1 MPATA
6 DNAVMEALATSFH
19 TPKWRNSQQQ
29 MLSRCS
35 LNLMTRR
42 SVLQKCVAS
51 GVISVVPMR
60 LAALM
65 LEIIPGRPSPSD
77 RRFSSA
83 AIEMAIADVKR
94 QIADPM
100 LSAMFERC
108 FPNTLDTTVFPGTL
122 VLGFDLALRMRI
134 S

>member
-1 MPATA
+1 
-6 DNAVMEALATSFH
+6 MEALATSFH